1 LGRLQRAGLASG
13 GGGRSDSNAGET
25 VARHGQHAAQGG
37 SIGPREEVGSFEW
50 CRTRVEGKL
59 TEVASM
65 AYGGARCCARARSTA
80 SFFYRR
86 ADRRWGNASSLSIH
100 SEYAMGTA
108 CAGTSARAQQ
118 VGGRHCGRTYASRG
132 LCGSLAVAPSQGLRG
147 RLMPAP
153 VTHGALGRLWYNG
166 DRRGV
171 VRAGA
176 LRCGNVVARCDV
188 AFQRDFHSKRH
199 CLTVINF
206 ENSN

>member
-13 GGGRSDSNAGET
+13 GGGRCDSNAGET
-25 VARHGQHAAQGG
+25 VARPGQHAAQGG

-118 VGGRHCGRTYASRG
+118 VGGATLRAHVRVAWPVWLPGCGTISGLAREADASASHAWSPWQAVVQWRPTWRG
-132 LCGSLAVAPSQGLRG
+132 ASGCTPMWERGGAV
-147 RLMPAP
+147 
-153 VTHGALGRLWYNG
+153 
-166 DRRGV
+166 RR
-171 VRAGA
+171 RIP
-176 LRCGNVVARCDV
+176 
-188 AFQRDFHSKRH
+188 
-199 CLTVINF
+199 T
-206 ENSN
+206 